1 MNQKRIKLMRMKLRL
16 IKQRRMNNRYIKS
29 KCLRSKTLKH
39 ASAVVLLSLL
49 STQVLAESYYG
60 EGDFYLGGKF
70 GGALL
75 DLSPQD
81 NQESGQDEENPV
93 NATTGITFGYHL
105 NDYLAVEADIS
116 YLGRY
121 RSETSNSSDELFSI
135 ATYLSTQYRLSDDA
149 ALYFKLGPAWVNDQV
164 SLSSGLGLKYR
175 VSPRWELD
183 TGYRWIQDTP
193 DSGDDLYEFT
203 IGMTY
208 KFGVKH
214 QSHIAAE
221 INPVAKAESIQP
233 PLASQVNIDTS
244 ELFSFDSSRLINIKS
259 LVNFVDTLAIKTSD
273 LEHIASIEITAHTDS
288 VGDKNYNLKLS
299 KRRAEAV
306 KAELIT
312 LGLPVT
318 MLHTSWNG
326 EASPVATNSTP
337 QGRAQNRRVEM
348 SLKLAK

>member
-1 MNQKRIKLMRMKLRL
+1 MRSKYLRA
-16 IKQRRMNNRYIKS
+16 
-29 KCLRSKTLKH
+29 KTLKQSP
-39 ASAVVLLSLL
+39 ALVLLSLL

-75 DLSPQD
+75 DLRPLDS
-81 NQESGQDEENPV
+81 QESGQDKQNPV

-105 NDYLAVEADIS
+105 NNYLAIEADMS

-121 RSETSNSSDELFSI
+121 RSEGANSSEEVNHSEELFSI

-149 ALYFKLGPAWVNDQV
+149 ALYFKLGPAWVNELV

-175 VSPRWELD
+175 MSPRWELD

-203 IGMTY
+203 IGVTY
-208 KFGVKH
+208 KFGLKH
-214 QSHIAAE
+214 QSKIAVE
-221 INPVAKAESIQP
+221 INPVAKAEPIQP

-244 ELFSFDSSRLINIKS
+244 ELFSFDSNRLINIKS
-259 LVNFVDTLAIKTSD
+259 LVNFVDTLAIKICD
-273 LEHIASIEITAHTDS
+273 LEHIASIDITAHTDS
-288 VGDKNYNLKLS
+288 VGDKSYNLKLS

-306 KAELIT
+306 KAALIT
-312 LGLPVT
+312 LGLPAK
-318 MLHTSWNG
+318 MLHTSWSG
-326 EASPVATNSTP
+326 EALPVATNSTP
-337 QGRAQNRRVEM
+337 EGRAQNRRVEI
-348 SLKLAK
+348 SLKLAE